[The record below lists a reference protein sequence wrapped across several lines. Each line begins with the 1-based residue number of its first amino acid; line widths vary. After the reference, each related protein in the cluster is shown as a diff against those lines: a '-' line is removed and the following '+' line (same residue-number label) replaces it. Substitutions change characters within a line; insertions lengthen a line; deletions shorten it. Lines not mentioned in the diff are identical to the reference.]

1 MKVHKRKTVAAS
13 IMMGVAS
20 VLLLGGCAS
29 NANAKSNAE
38 KTLKVT
44 IPGEPLTIDPNKS
57 IETNGAAI
65 IDQTTEGIYRRNAN
79 NKIVAGVVEK
89 MVKPTENKTKYTF
102 TIKKNAKWENGK
114 PVTSQDFVT
123 SLQRN
128 ADPATKSQATTS
140 TEYIKNFK
148 AINNGK
154 MDKSKLGVHA
164 LSSVLFILNS
174 SDQFHILTMNL
185 LVIGRLTPLR

>member
-1 MKVHKRKTVAAS
+1 
-13 IMMGVAS
+13 
-20 VLLLGGCAS
+20 
-29 NANAKSNAE
+29 
-38 KTLKVT
+38 
-44 IPGEPLTIDPNKS
+44 GEPMTIDPNKS
-57 IETNGAAI
+57 IETNGAAV
-65 IDQTTEGIYRRNAN
+65 IDQTSEGIYRRNAN
-79 NKIVAGVVEK
+79 NKIVPGVVEK

-164 LSSVLFILNS
+164 LNNRTFYIKLERPVPYIDYEFINYRPLNTAAIKKYGS
-174 SDQFHILTMNL
+174 KYGSNAKMTVANGAYSIKGWTGSNDSFRYVKNPH
-185 LVIGRLTPLR
+185 